1 MSIATEITRIK
12 TAKADIK
19 SAIEEKGV
27 EVGEGTI
34 DTYAEKIGEISS
46 GGGID
51 YLKYAKAYQFATME
65 GLPEE
70 VVVNFENATTL
81 QNLICNFNV
90 TNVKK
95 LTINCQKPI
104 TNMARMIYDGDKSFE
119 HITINVDTSKC
130 GTFNQCFN
138 RMPNLKII
146 DGPPLDFSSS
156 GTNGASM
163 FYYSPSLEELRIAEN
178 SIKVSIGF
186 GHCSLLSDTTI
197 QSIIDGLADLTGG
210 TQQTLTLHSTVGVKL
225 TEEQKA
231 TITAKNWELVY

>member
-1 MSIATEITRIK
+1 MSIATEIQRLQ

-81 QNLICNFNV
+81 QNLISDFKV

-104 TNMARMIYDGDKSFE
+104 TNMARMIYNGDKSFE

-130 GTFNQCFN
+130 GTFNQCFHG
-138 RMPNLKII
+138 MPNLKII
-146 DGPPLDFSSS
+146 DGTPLDFSSS
-156 GTNGASM
+156 SANGNM
-163 FYYSPSLEELRIAEN
+163 FLYDNALEEVRIANE
-178 SIKVSIGF
+178 SIKKSIQF
-186 GHCSLLSDTTI
+186 NHCSLLSDTTI

-210 TQQTLTLHSTVGVKL
+210 TAQTLTLHSTVGAKL